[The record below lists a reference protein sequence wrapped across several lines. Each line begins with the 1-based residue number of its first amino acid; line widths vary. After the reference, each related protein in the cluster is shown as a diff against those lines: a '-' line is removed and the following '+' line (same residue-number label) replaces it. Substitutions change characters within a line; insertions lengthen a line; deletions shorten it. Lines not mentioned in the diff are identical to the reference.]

1 MHTYIHTYI
10 RMSQAAARSGR
21 KLLAV
26 HEMRVAVAVT
36 VT

>member
-10 RMSQAAARSGR
+10 RMSQAASGR